1 MSGSSGAARP
11 LMPSQTSI
19 RSERRI
25 VALFPAL
32 NSVGGIQQA
41 GRLTGAA
48 LAEIAPCYGWSTDL
62 LSLNDPPNHGTF
74 APNGTAIP
82 FRGFGRAKVRFLLS
96 ALRRARAR
104 TRIVIAVHP
113 NLAVAAAQMK
123 ILQPQLKVIVISHGI
138 EVWQRLPALRR
149 RAFLN
154 ADVFVAPSPY
164 TIDRLIDTQGV
175 AQAKTI
181 RLPWPLS
188 PEFLNLTTRREALRV
203 PDGFPAG
210 LVVLAAARLAAD
222 EKYKGVDHL
231 IRAIALLAPKIP
243 TLRLAVIASG
253 DDVARHE
260 QLARDHGVAD
270 RVRFLMGLSPTD
282 IAACYSECDVFALP
296 STGEGF
302 GFVFLEA
309 MAFGKPVIGAATGGI
324 TDIVEHEK
332 NGLLVAPGNV
342 EDLTNA
348 LEKLLANESLRVQL
362 GHAGAECV
370 RSQFDFET
378 FRSRL
383 ESILRQCGLASNEN
397 E

>member
-1 MSGSSGAARP
+1 MSGSSGAARK
-11 LMPSQTSI
+11 LMPSQTSMQ
-19 RSERRI
+19 SERRI

-32 NSVGGIQQA
+32 NTVGGIQQA
-41 GRLTGAA
+41 SRLTAAA
-48 LAEIAPCYGWSTDL
+48 LADIAARYGWSADF
-62 LSLNDPPNHGTF
+62 LSLNDPPNQELF
-74 APNGTAIP
+74 ALNGTAIP
-82 FRGFGRAKVRFLLS
+82 FRGFGRAKLRFLLS
-96 ALRRARAR
+96 ALGRARGR
-104 TRIVIAVHP
+104 TRIVIAAHP
-113 NLAVAAAQMK
+113 YLAVAAAQMK

-138 EVWQRLPALRR
+138 EIWRRLPVLRH

-154 ADVFVAPSPY
+154 ADLFVGPSRY
-164 TIDRLIDTQGV
+164 TIDRLIDAQRV
-175 AQAKTI
+175 ASARTI

-188 PEFLNLTTRREALRV
+188 PDFLNLTTQRETLRV
-203 PDGFPAG
+203 PDGFPTG

-222 EKYKGVDHL
+222 ERYKGVDLL

-243 TLRLAVIASG
+243 SLRLAVIASG

-260 QLARDHGVAD
+260 QLARDLGVAD
-270 RVRFLMGLSPTD
+270 RVRFLVGLSPAD
-282 IAACYSECDVFALP
+282 VASCYSYCDVFVLP

-324 TDIVEHEK
+324 TDIIEHEK
-332 NGLLVAPGNV
+332 NGLLVAPGNL

-348 LEKLLANESLRVQL
+348 LERLLASENLRSQL
-362 GHAGAECV
+362 GRAGAECV

-383 ESILRQCGLASNEN
+383 ESILRQCGLASHEDG
-397 E
+397 